1 MDNLLQD
8 LVHLVLTALP
18 TTFLLIVLWIFF
30 KKVLFDPLQDVIAER
45 DAATKGAVESAKQAL
60 SLAEAKTA
68 EYEIALRAARGEIL
82 RAQDGERQ
90 KLRRRQSEL
99 VAEARESGARQVET
113 ARNAIAAE
121 ADAAR
126 QSLRADAER
135 LAGEIMETVL
145 KGSRA

>member
-126 QSLRADAER
+126 MSLRAEAER

>member
-18 TTFLLIVLWIFF
+18 TTFLLILLWIFF
-30 KKVLFDPLQDVIAER
+30 KKVLFDPLQDVMAER

-68 EYEIALRAARGEIL
+68 EYEVALRAARGEIL
-82 RAQDGERQ
+82 RAQDAERQ
-90 KLRRRQSEL
+90 KLRQRQSEL
-99 VAEARESGARQVET
+99 VAEARELGARQVET
-113 ARNAIAAE
+113 ARKAIAAE

-126 QSLRADAER
+126 QSLRGEVER
-135 LAGEIMETVL
+135 LAGEIMETVV
-145 KGSRA
+145 KESRA